1 VNNVKLVALRIGAA
15 LMLVVLV
22 VAPPVGVAALI
33 GRPYPDLST
42 LRDQIDIGQ
51 VSTDTI
57 MRIAAALFIGIWVW
71 IVATIAGEVFRIIGT
86 QHPTAGLP
94 TRTGPERTGSSGIL
108 HRLVRLALLGTVTT
122 AATVSTWSSVAVAT
136 APTLSALTRGDTAI
150 SASADPT
157 ESTSAAPS
165 TATVVAD
172 GRSTPLSVAVDL
184 GDENLR
190 DDIVAMNRSP
200 QWSNGVFP
208 AGMLITVPLI
218 ETQTPRSDNLAPGW
232 YVVQDNDGMWNVAH
246 ALLGDGARHDEL
258 RALLIGQEVAPGV
271 IFTADTSVIHPGWIF
286 RTPAK
291 VPTEAPTGI
300 LDTVVVQ
307 RGDTLSR
314 LAEAHLGDPDR
325 WHEIWDLNAN
335 ATMPDGRTF
344 DDPNLLLEGWQLA
357 ITAERPAAT
366 PATVELDEPPVDEPV
381 ADGSH
386 QASPTEVPVAETTP
400 TATTVPD
407 SSAVPAVPSA
417 SPIPPLTQSAAP
429 GIPSEKTLP
438 PPHAPAEPSRIDQT
452 SGATEATSIW
462 STVERSVWP
471 NLSVGALLLAG
482 LAETIRRLR
491 NRRLSRLA
499 PGHRLAEPS
508 SVVAG
513 TELAISQANTTPI
526 RSTIHGLLRSLT
538 PYAAEQSDPPA
549 VRAVQVGAERIEV
562 LFSKPAPLPPTGWST
577 IDGGHSWTHQLEEP
591 TGQSR
596 QLLTPAL
603 VTIGVRTDEAGD
615 EVLLDLETAG
625 SLSIVGDRDAALGL
639 ARSIALELATYP
651 LGVSMDVCLIGLH
664 VDGTEVCDRVWLDT
678 TMTRAVR
685 VAQQRLDR
693 FATDGATNIVTARAE
708 LDEDDGAHDPQVF
721 IVDLE
726 GIGADDRTLVDDLV
740 RLCQPSTGTALVL
753 IGGRDDIGECITIDN
768 DGSAQWSGVDL
779 RAPNVTREAAGEI
792 AVMLDHVANAE
803 SAPIEPDE
811 WMVEATTRIEPVE
824 EPVQGKPAGAG
835 EPRSDAPEDEDL
847 VEFFEYR
854 PPAHDVVVQVMG
866 NVRTHGADLTADE
879 TELLALLTCL
889 RNRTEIHIGLV
900 HESIAPERAKKTVEN
915 RVSRLRG
922 RLGVGSDGRDLLPEA
937 SSGRNGRS
945 HYLVSPLVLTDVD
958 LLEHRYH
965 TADTLG
971 STDALTVLRDG
982 LELME
987 GPLFRARKGFDG
999 WPQSEGVVVSM
1010 TALVQSYATRL
1021 IGLAVDVDDIALVIR
1036 TTATVGRVL
1045 DNPLSEFPMRQ
1056 AEQAYAEA
1064 CGDTDLLASVE
1075 GARQRLIE
1083 FIDTDD
1089 ALADV

>member
-1 VNNVKLVALRIGAA
+1 MNNAKLVALRIGAA

-22 VAPPVGVAALI
+22 VAPPVAVAALI

-136 APTLSALTRGDTAI
+136 APTLSALTRVDTAI
-150 SASADPT
+150 SAPADPT
-157 ESTSAAPS
+157 ESTPAAPS

-184 GDENLR
+184 GDETLR

-208 AGMLITVPLI
+208 AGMLITVPVI
-218 ETQTPRSDNLAPGW
+218 ETQTPPSDNLAPGW
-232 YVVQDNDGMWNVAH
+232 YVVQDNDGMWNVAQ
-246 ALLGDGARHDEL
+246 ALLGDGARHHEL
-258 RALLIGQEVAPGV
+258 RELLIGQEVAPGV

-286 RTPAK
+286 RTPANA
-291 VPTEAPTGI
+291 PTEAPTGT

-314 LAEAHLGDPDR
+314 LADEHLGDPDR

-344 DDPNLLLEGWQLA
+344 DDPNLLLAGWQLA

-381 ADGSH
+381 ADGTH

-400 TATTVPD
+400 PATAVPV
-407 SSAVPAVPSA
+407 SSAVPAEPSA

-429 GIPSEKTLP
+429 GIASETTLP
-438 PPHAPAEPSRIDQT
+438 PPHAPAEPSTIDQT
-452 SGATEATSIW
+452 SGAAEATSIW

-471 NLSVGALLLAG
+471 NLTVGALLLAG

-491 NRRLSRLA
+491 NRRLSRLT

-513 TELAISQANTTPI
+513 TELAINQANTTPI

-577 IDGGHSWTHQLEEP
+577 IDGGHSWTHQLQDP

-693 FATDGATNIVTARAE
+693 FANDGATNIVTARAE

-753 IGGRDDIGECITIDN
+753 IGGRDDIGERITIDN

-779 RAPNVTREAAGEI
+779 RAPNVTREAAGEV

-811 WMVEATTRIEPVE
+811 WMVEAITRIETVE
-824 EPVQGKPAGAG
+824 EPAEGEPAGAG
-835 EPRSDAPEDEDL
+835 EPRSEAPEDEDL

-889 RNRTEIHIGLV
+889 RHRTEIHIGLV

-1010 TALVQSYATRL
+1010 TAIVQSYATRL

-1036 TTATVGRVL
+1036 TTATAGRVL

-1083 FIDTDD
+1083 YIDTDD

>member
-1 VNNVKLVALRIGAA
+1 VNNAKLVALRIGAA
-15 LMLVVLV
+15 LMLIVLV
-22 VAPPVGVAALI
+22 VAPPVAVAALI

-57 MRIAAALFIGIWVW
+57 MRIAAALFIGIWIW
-71 IVATIAGEVFRIIGT
+71 IVATIAAEVFRIIGT
-86 QHPTAGLP
+86 QHRTAGLP
-94 TRTGPERTGSSGIL
+94 TLTGPERTGSSGVL

-136 APTLSALTRGDTAI
+136 APTLSALTRADTAI

-157 ESTSAAPS
+157 ESTPAATL

-184 GDENLR
+184 GDETLR

-208 AGMLITVPLI
+208 AGMLITVPVI
-218 ETQTPRSDNLAPGW
+218 ETQIPPSDNLAPGW
-232 YVVQDNDGMWNVAH
+232 YVVQDNDGMWNVAQ
-246 ALLGDGARHDEL
+246 ALLGDGTRHHEL
-258 RALLIGQEVAPGV
+258 RELLIGQEVAPGV
-271 IFTADTSVIHPGWIF
+271 VFTADTSVIHPGWIF
-286 RTPAK
+286 RTPANA
-291 VPTEAPTGI
+291 PTDAPTGT

-307 RGDTLSR
+307 PGDTLSR
-314 LAEAHLGDPDR
+314 LADEHLGDPDR

-335 ATMPDGRTF
+335 ATMRDGRTF
-344 DDPNLLLEGWQLA
+344 DDPNLLLAGWQLT
-357 ITAERPAAT
+357 ITEKQPAET
-366 PATVELDEPPVDEPV
+366 PSTVELDEPPVDEAV
-381 ADGSH
+381 ADRPH
-386 QASPTEVPVAETTP
+386 PALPPEATVAETTP
-400 TATTVPD
+400 PATAVPV
-407 SSAVPAVPSA
+407 SSAVPAEPSA

-429 GIPSEKTLP
+429 GIASETTLP
-438 PPHAPAEPSRIDQT
+438 RPHAPAEPSTIGQT
-452 SGATEATSIW
+452 SGTAEATSIW

-471 NLSVGALLLAG
+471 NLTVGALLLAG

-491 NRRLSRLA
+491 NRRLSRLTA
-499 PGHRLAEPS
+499 GHRLAEPS
-508 SVVAG
+508 NVVAG
-513 TELAISQANTTPI
+513 TELAINQANTTPI

-538 PYAAEQSDPPA
+538 PYAAEQFDPPA

-577 IDGGHSWTHQLEEP
+577 IDGGHSWTHQLQDP

-603 VTIGVRTDEAGD
+603 VTIGVRADEAGD

-693 FATDGATNIVTARAE
+693 FANDGTTNIVTARAE

-726 GIGADDRTLVDDLV
+726 GISADDRILVDDLA

-753 IGGRDDIGECITIDN
+753 IGGRNDIGERITIDN

-779 RAPNVTREAAGEI
+779 RAPNVTREAAGEV

-811 WMVEATTRIEPVE
+811 WMVEAITRIETVE
-824 EPVQGKPAGAG
+824 EPAEGASTGDG
-835 EPRSDAPEDEDL
+835 EPRSEAPEDEDL

-889 RNRTEIHIGLV
+889 RHRTEIHIGLV

-1010 TALVQSYATRL
+1010 TAIVQSYATRL

-1036 TTATVGRVL
+1036 TTATAGRVL

-1056 AEQAYAEA
+1056 AEQAYAGA
-1064 CGDTDLLASVE
+1064 CGDTELLASVE

-1083 FIDTDD
+1083 YIDTDD

>member
-1 VNNVKLVALRIGAA
+1 MNNAKLVALRIGAA
-15 LMLVVLV
+15 LMLIVLV
-22 VAPPVGVAALI
+22 VAPPVAVAALI

-94 TRTGPERTGSSGIL
+94 TRTGPEQAGSSGIL

-136 APTLSALTRGDTAI
+136 APTLSALTRGDPVI

-184 GDENLR
+184 GDETLR

-208 AGMLITVPLI
+208 AGMLITVPVI
-218 ETQTPRSDNLAPGW
+218 ETQTPPSDALAPGS
-232 YVVQDNDGMWNVAH
+232 YVVQDNDGMWSVAQ
-246 ALLGDGARHDEL
+246 ALLGDGARHHEL
-258 RALLIGQEVAPGV
+258 RELLIGQEVAPGV

-286 RTPAK
+286 RTPVNA
-291 VPTEAPTGI
+291 PTDAPTGT
-300 LDTVVVQ
+300 LDTVVVR

-314 LAEAHLGDPDR
+314 LAEEHLGDPDR

-344 DDPNLLLEGWQLA
+344 DDPNLLLSGWQLA

-366 PATVELDEPPVDEPV
+366 PLTVELDEPPVDQAV
-381 ADGSH
+381 ADGTH
-386 QASPTEVPVAETTP
+386 QASPTEMPAAETTP
-400 TATTVPD
+400 TAPAVPD
-407 SSAVPAVPSA
+407 SSAVPAEPPA

-429 GIPSEKTLP
+429 GIPSETTLP
-438 PPHAPAEPSRIDQT
+438 RPHAPAEPSTIDQT

-471 NLSVGALLLAG
+471 NLTVGALLLAG

-491 NRRLSRLA
+491 NRRLSRLT

-513 TELAISQANTTPI
+513 TELAINQANTAPI

-577 IDGGHSWTHQLEEP
+577 IDGGHSWTHQLEDP
-591 TGQSR
+591 TGQPR

-664 VDGTEVCDRVWLDT
+664 VDGTELCDRVWLDT

-693 FATDGATNIVTARAE
+693 FATDGATNIVTARAQ

-726 GIGADDRTLVDDLV
+726 GISADDRTLVDDLV
-740 RLCQPSTGTALVL
+740 RLCQPSTGTALVV
-753 IGGRDDIGECITIDN
+753 IGGRDDIGERITLDN
-768 DGSAQWSGVDL
+768 DGSAQWSGVHL
-779 RAPNVTREAAGEI
+779 RAPNLTREAAGEV
-792 AVMLDHVANAE
+792 AVMLDHLSNAE

-811 WMVEATTRIEPVE
+811 RMVEAITRIEPVE
-824 EPVQGKPAGAG
+824 EPAEGEPAGAG
-835 EPRSDAPEDEDL
+835 EPRSESPEDEDL
-847 VEFFEYR
+847 VEFFEYQ
-854 PPAHDVVVQVMG
+854 PPEHDVVVQVMG

-889 RNRTEIHIGLV
+889 RHRTEIHIGLV

-1010 TALVQSYATRL
+1010 TAIVQSYATRL
-1021 IGLAVDVDDIALVIR
+1021 IGLAVDVDDIALVIQ
-1036 TTATVGRVL
+1036 TTATAGRVL

-1064 CGDTDLLASVE
+1064 CGDTELLASVE

-1083 FIDTDD
+1083 YIDTDD

>member
-1 VNNVKLVALRIGAA
+1 MNNAKLVALRIGAA

-57 MRIAAALFIGIWVW
+57 MRIAAALFIGIWIW
-71 IVATIAGEVFRIIGT
+71 IVVTIACEVFRIIGT
-86 QHPTAGLP
+86 QHPTTLTA
-94 TRTGPERTGSSGIL
+94 RTAPERTGSSGIL

-136 APTLSALTRGDTAI
+136 APTLSALTRSDTAI
-150 SASADPT
+150 SASADPA
-157 ESTSAAPS
+157 ESTAAAPS

-208 AGMLITVPLI
+208 AGMLITVPVI
-218 ETQTPRSDNLAPGW
+218 ETQTPPSDNSAPGS
-232 YVVQDNDGMWNVAH
+232 YVVQDNDGMWNVAQ
-246 ALLGDGARHDEL
+246 ALLGDGARHHEL
-258 RALLIGQEVAPGV
+258 RELLIGQEVAPGV

-286 RTPAK
+286 RTPANA
-291 VPTEAPTGI
+291 PTEAPTGT

-314 LAEAHLGDPDR
+314 LAAEHLGDPDR

-344 DDPNLLLEGWQLA
+344 DDPNLLLAGWQLA

-366 PATVELDEPPVDEPV
+366 PSTVELDEPPVDEPV
-381 ADGSH
+381 ADGADP
-386 QASPTEVPVAETTP
+386 ASPTEVPAAETTP
-400 TATTVPD
+400 TAPAVSD
-407 SSAVPAVPSA
+407 SSAVAAEPPA
-417 SPIPPLTQSAAP
+417 SPIPPVTQSAAP
-429 GIPSEKTLP
+429 GIPSETTLRP
-438 PPHAPAEPSRIDQT
+438 SHAPAEPSTIDQT
-452 SGATEATSIW
+452 SGAAEATSIW

-471 NLSVGALLLAG
+471 NLTVGALLLAG
-482 LAETIRRLR
+482 LAETTRRLR
-491 NRRLSRLA
+491 NRRLSHLTA
-499 PGHRLAEPS
+499 GHRLAEPS

-513 TELAISQANTTPI
+513 TELAINQANTTPI

-562 LFSKPAPLPPTGWST
+562 LFSKPAPLAPTGWST
-577 IDGGHSWTHQLEEP
+577 IDGGHSWTHQLEDP

-693 FATDGATNIVTARAE
+693 FANDGAINIVTARAE

-740 RLCQPSTGTALVL
+740 RLCQPSTGTALVV
-753 IGGRDDIGECITIDN
+753 IGGRDDIGERITIDN

-779 RAPNVTREAAGEI
+779 RAPNVTREAAGEV

-803 SAPIEPDE
+803 SAPIEPDA
-811 WMVEATTRIEPVE
+811 WMVEAITRIEPVE
-824 EPVQGKPAGAG
+824 EPAEGEPAGAG
-835 EPRSDAPEDEDL
+835 EPRSESPEDEDL

-854 PPAHDVVVQVMG
+854 PPAHDVIVQVMG

-889 RNRTEIHIGLV
+889 RHRTEIHIGLV

-1010 TALVQSYATRL
+1010 TAIVQSYATRL

-1036 TTATVGRVL
+1036 TTATAGRVL

-1064 CGDTDLLASVE
+1064 CGDSELLASVE

-1083 FIDTDD
+1083 YIDTDD

>member
-1 VNNVKLVALRIGAA
+1 MNNAKLVALRIGAA

-22 VAPPVGVAALI
+22 VAPPVAVATLI
-33 GRPYPDLST
+33 GRPYPDWST

-71 IVATIAGEVFRIIGT
+71 IVATIAAEVFRIIGT
-86 QHPTAGLP
+86 QHPTVGLP
-94 TRTGPERTGSSGIL
+94 TRTAPEQAGSSGRL

-136 APTLSALTRGDTAI
+136 APTLSALTLGDPVI
-150 SASADPT
+150 SAPADPT

-184 GDENLR
+184 GDETLR

-208 AGMLITVPLI
+208 AGMLITVPVI
-218 ETQTPRSDNLAPGW
+218 ENQTPPSDNLAPGS
-232 YVVQDNDGMWNVAH
+232 YVVQDNDGMWNVAQ
-246 ALLGDGARHDEL
+246 ALLGDGARHHEL
-258 RALLIGQEVAPGV
+258 RELLIGQEVAPGV

-286 RTPAK
+286 RTPVNA
-291 VPTEAPTGI
+291 PTEAPTGT

-314 LAEAHLGDPDR
+314 LAEEHLGDPDR
-325 WHEIWDLNAN
+325 WHEIWELNAN

-344 DDPNLLLEGWQLA
+344 DDPNLLLSGWQLA
-357 ITAERPAAT
+357 ITAKQPAAT
-366 PATVELDEPPVDEPV
+366 PSTVELDEPPVDEPV
-381 ADGSH
+381 ADGTH
-386 QASPTEVPVAETTP
+386 QASPTEVPAAETTP
-400 TATTVPD
+400 TAPAVPD
-407 SSAVPAVPSA
+407 SSAVSAEPPA

-429 GIPSEKTLP
+429 GIPSETTLP
-438 PPHAPAEPSRIDQT
+438 PPHAPAEPSTIDQT

-471 NLSVGALLLAG
+471 NLTVGALLLAG

-491 NRRLSRLA
+491 NRRLSRLT

-508 SVVAG
+508 SVVAC
-513 TELAISQANTTPI
+513 TELAIKQANTTPI

-577 IDGGHSWTHQLEEP
+577 IDGGHSWTHQLEDP

-625 SLSIVGDRDAALGL
+625 SLSIVGDRDAAIGL

-664 VDGTEVCDRVWLDT
+664 VDGTELCDRVWLDT

-708 LDEDDGAHDPQVF
+708 LGEDDGAHDPQVF

-726 GIGADDRTLVDDLV
+726 GISADDRTLVDDLV

-753 IGGRDDIGECITIDN
+753 IGGRDDIGERITIDN

-811 WMVEATTRIEPVE
+811 WMIEAITRIEPVE
-824 EPVQGKPAGAG
+824 EPAEGEPTGAG
-835 EPRSDAPEDEDL
+835 EPRSEAPQDEDL
-847 VEFFEYR
+847 VEFFEYQ

-889 RNRTEIHIGLV
+889 RHRTEIHIGLV

-999 WPQSEGVVVSM
+999 WPHSEGVVVSM
-1010 TALVQSYATRL
+1010 TAIVQSYATRL

-1036 TTATVGRVL
+1036 TTATAGRVL

-1083 FIDTDD
+1083 YIDTDD